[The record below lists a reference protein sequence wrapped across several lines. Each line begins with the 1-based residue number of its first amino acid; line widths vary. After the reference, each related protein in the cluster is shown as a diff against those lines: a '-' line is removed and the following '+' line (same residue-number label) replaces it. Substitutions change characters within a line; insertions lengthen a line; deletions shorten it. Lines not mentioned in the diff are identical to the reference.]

1 VTAAPAGRRLPLLGW
16 DGPLFCHVPVAD
28 AFDPAVLTEPGDGT
42 DRWSRPGQPTA
53 YLAADAGV
61 ALAEMARHHPPDGT
75 RVERRIVRLETA
87 PRGVRGLVDLR
98 DPAVLRALRSPVGLA
113 AYLDAD
119 QARVTADR
127 VREDPRHAG
136 LIVPSMAFLDRPERP
151 NVVLFG
157 ERLGDDGLEGIV
169 AGWSEVARI
178 AVGG

>member
-1 VTAAPAGRRLPLLGW
+1 MTGASSAQRLPLLGW
-16 DGPLFCHVPVAD
+16 DAPLFCHVPVGD

-61 ALAEMARHHPPDGT
+61 ALAEMARHHPPGGT
-75 RVERRIVRLETA
+75 RVERRIVRLETT

-98 DPAVLRALRSPVGLA
+98 DPAVLRALRSPISAA

-127 VREDPRHAG
+127 VREDPRHVG

-151 NVVLFG
+151 NIVLFG
-157 ERLGDDGLEGIV
+157 ERLDDGGLARVV

-178 AVGG
+178 EVGG